1 MQVSWES
8 VCAGAVVP
16 SATGFWLWMQAR
28 ANGKKDAV
36 SGQAAMIKA
45 AQDAAT
51 SVISDLRAE
60 ITSLR
65 EDAAENGNRITALEE
80 ALKAEKKARTDERH
94 VLAGAAQ
101 VERAKAALAEK
112 RAEEAEHRLELADG
126 ERRQLLQLI
135 DSLTRRLRE
144 LGVDLPLPASRST
157 EPILLGAPQ
166 PA

>member
-8 VCAGAVVP
+8 LFAGAVVP

-51 SVISDLRAE
+51 QVISALQAE

-65 EDAAENGNRITALEE
+65 QDAAEDRGRIAALEE
-80 ALKAEKKARTDERH
+80 ELAKEKAARKDERH
-94 VLAGAAQ
+94 VLASAAT
-101 VERAKAALAEK
+101 VEQSKARIAEK

-144 LGVDLPLPASRST
+144 LGVDLPLPAPRST

>member
-8 VCAGAVVP
+8 AAAGAIVP

-51 SVISDLRAE
+51 SVISTLQAE
-60 ITSLR
+60 ITALR
-65 EDAAENGNRITALEE
+65 QDAAEDRQRIAALEE
-80 ALKAEKKARTDERH
+80 ELAKEKLARKEERH
-94 VLAGAAQ
+94 VLAEAATIEQ
-101 VERAKAALAEK
+101 SKARIAEK
-112 RAEEAEHRLELADG
+112 RAEEAEHRLEVAEG
-126 ERRQLLQLI
+126 ERRQLVQMI

-144 LGVDLPLPASRST
+144 LGADLPLPAPRST

-166 PA
+166 SA